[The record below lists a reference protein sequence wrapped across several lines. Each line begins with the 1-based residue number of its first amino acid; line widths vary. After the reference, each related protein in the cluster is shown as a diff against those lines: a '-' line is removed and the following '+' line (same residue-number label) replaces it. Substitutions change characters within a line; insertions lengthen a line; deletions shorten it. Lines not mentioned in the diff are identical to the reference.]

1 MEMVWMF
8 SGIVFIAQIV
18 TCMIFKDKLKRY
30 LPTIIA
36 LFFLSTTVLRA
47 NMGDLDPQR
56 MVNQMLVSL
65 AGIAAA
71 GYLKRLYLLKV
82 CIILQKRKNFL
93 FMPNFIR
100 R

>member
-8 SGIVFIAQIV
+8 SGIVFIAQII

-47 NMGDLDPQR
+47 NMGELDPQR

-71 GYLKRLYLLKV
+71 VLYHGV
-82 CIILQKRKNFL
+82 MTVWAILMRRRDPAQKLRK
-93 FMPNFIR
+93 
-100 R
+100 

>member
-1 MEMVWMF
+1 MDMVWMF
-8 SGIVFIAQIV
+8 SGIVFIAQII
-18 TCMIFKDKLKRY
+18 TCMIFKDKFKRY

-71 GYLKRLYLLKV
+71 VLYHGV
-82 CIILQKRKNFL
+82 
-93 FMPNFIR
+93 MAVW
-100 R
+100 